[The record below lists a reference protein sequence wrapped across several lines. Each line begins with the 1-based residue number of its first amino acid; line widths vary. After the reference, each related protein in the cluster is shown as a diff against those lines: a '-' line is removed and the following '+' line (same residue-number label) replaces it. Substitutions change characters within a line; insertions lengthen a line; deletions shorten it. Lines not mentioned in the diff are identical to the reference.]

1 MPIKIDIMF
10 MPIFFKAKVVKG
22 VKFLAMDYGENLLE
36 PRKFLQKLNFICSE
50 KSSSFKKW

>member
-1 MPIKIDIMF
+1 

-50 KSSSFKKW
+50 KSSSFKK